1 MCGPVKKLEMDVM
14 LDEVKGQK
22 IDMDCEGGV
31 KIEKKQETAI
41 MLNEGGSHSVDADRT
56 EHGRRECS
64 R

>member
-1 MCGPVKKLEMDVM
+1 MYGPVKKLEMDVM
-14 LDEVKGQK
+14 FNEVKGQK
-22 IDMDCEGGV
+22 IDMDCEGV

-41 MLNEGGSHSVDADRT
+41 MLNEGGSHSVDADCT